1 MRKVIGIGA
10 TVLDIIFKN
19 NQNIGAVPGGSIFNA
34 IISLG
39 RCGAEAMLLSEVG
52 NDRVGQYV
60 LNFMQENGVNT
71 DYMQQTN
78 GYKTPVSLA
87 FLDERN
93 DAEYSFYHLPSGSPQ
108 VHDYPEINPDDIVLF
123 GSYYA
128 IDPTMRNHVAAFLR
142 YADERGAIIYY
153 DLNFRPSHAQEKVKL
168 TPNIIEN
175 LEFADIV
182 RGSSEDFNI
191 LYGISD
197 ADKVYRA
204 EISFYTRNFIYTD
217 SCRPVTVFGK
227 GDFRQEFPT
236 AAVDTVS
243 TIGAGDNFNAG
254 FVFGLLKEGV
264 TRKHIEWGLTEAQWR
279 NIVATAQ
286 QFSADCC
293 GSIYN
298 YVSQDFAETIG
309 DKQR

>member
-1 MRKVIGIGA
+1 MRKVIGIGE

-60 LNFMQENGVNT
+60 LNCMQENGGNT

-264 TRKHIEWGLTEAQWR
+264 TRKHIEGGLTEAQWR

>member
-1 MRKVIGIGA
+1 MRKVIGIGE

-236 AAVDTVS
+236 APVDTVS

-264 TRKHIEWGLTEAQWR
+264 TRKQIDWGLTEAQWR